1 MYFDLPK
8 TICEVVEMKI
18 AKIHIKGFRNFNDE
32 EITFQNK
39 NLIIGAN
46 DVGKTNLIYSL
57 RLLFDKSISDKDLD
71 LSDSDYNA
79 YSGTDEIMITATIT
93 NVVED
98 CLLSI
103 FVGAVKDETV
113 LIRYTNSKSDTFH
126 FYMGFSE
133 ETLSEIPTRQ
143 YIKRLNMQCVDT
155 NRDLFSFLSRERTQ
169 LLRIAKDKLEDKE
182 TKEDED
188 VTASIQEQLNTINGE
203 INSLHYI
210 SEALDRVNQE
220 LSDLSIHN
228 EDQMVR
234 FIAGESDAG
243 KLLDKLTLAYLSEN
257 QPLVLGGDGRNNQI
271 FLATWIA
278 KQSIQK
284 NIDHVTFF
292 AIEEPE
298 AHLHPHQQRKLS
310 EYIQDHFADQVFI
323 TSHSPHIA
331 SKFDPKCI
339 VRLYCVNKYTH
350 ASCGGCSELLDKVIS
365 NFGYRLN
372 SISSEVFFC
381 NGVFLVEGMSEV
393 LFYTALSKALSID
406 LDKFNIN
413 ILSVE
418 GVGFKPYIAV
428 CNALNIPWVL
438 RTDNDTFSKPNNK
451 PTLSYYAGITRVIGI
466 LKDIYGK
473 NGNSLLDYW
482 DEHKLEN
489 DWKYKTPAPDL
500 AIKLNKYIRTH
511 ATNYGCYISDVD
523 LETDLAHSPLE
534 NVLKKHYKKSRVDS
548 LIKAMQTKKAEN
560 MLDFLTENHSN
571 LSQLQNDPVAVPLI
585 VLKAKVEERMHPQ
598 NGKDTN

>member
-1 MYFDLPK
+1 MR
-8 TICEVVEMKI
+8 IS
-18 AKIHIKGFRNFNDE
+18 KIHIKGFRNFNDE
-32 EITFQNK
+32 EITFQYK

-46 DVGKTNLIYSL
+46 DVGKTNLIYCL
-57 RLLFDKSISDKDLD
+57 RLLFDKAISERDLE

-79 YSGTDEIMITATIT
+79 YSGTDEIVITATIT
-93 NVVED
+93 DVVED

-103 FVGAVKDETV
+103 FVGAVKDDTV
-113 LIRYTNSKSDTFH
+113 IIRYVNSKSDTFH

-155 NRDLFSFLSRERTQ
+155 NRDLFSFLNRERSQ
-169 LLRIAKDKLEDKE
+169 LLRISKDKLDEKDAQ
-182 TKEDED
+182 EDER
-188 VTASIQEQLNTINGE
+188 TTFNIQEELNKINGK

-210 SEALDRVNQE
+210 SAALDRVNQE

-234 FIAGESDAG
+234 FIAGESNAD
-243 KLLDKLTLAYLSEN
+243 KLLDKLTLAYLSED

-278 KQSIQK
+278 KQIIQK

-298 AHLHPHQQRKLS
+298 AHLHPNQQRKLS
-310 EYIQDHFADQVFI
+310 QYIQDHFSDQVFI

-350 ASCGGCSELLDKVIS
+350 AACGGCSELLDQVIS

-372 SISSEVFFC
+372 SLSSEVFFC
-381 NGVFLVEGMSEV
+381 DGVFLVEGVSEV
-393 LFYTALSKALSID
+393 LFYTALSKAISID
-406 LDKFNIN
+406 LDKLNIN

-438 RTDNDTFSKPNNK
+438 RTDNDIFAKPK
-451 PTLSYYAGITRVIGI
+451 VLPTMHYNAGITRVIGI
-466 LKDIYGK
+466 LKDLYGEK
-473 NGNSLLDYW
+473 GNDLLTYW
-482 DEHKLEN
+482 EKHKTEN
-489 DWKYKTPAPDL
+489 NWKYKTPAPDP
-500 AIKLNKYIRTH
+500 AKKLNAYVREH
-511 ATNYGCYISDVD
+511 AVNYGCYISNID
-523 LETDLAHSPLE
+523 LEADLAHGPLE
-534 NVLKKHYKKSRVDS
+534 NILKKHYRKSRVDS

-560 MLDFLTENHSN
+560 MLNFLTKNHSS
-571 LSQLQNDPVAVPLI
+571 LSQLETDPIAAPLI
-585 VLKAKVEERMHPQ
+585 ALKTAVEERVYPQ
-598 NGKDTN
+598 DGENTNARTAVNT

>member
-1 MYFDLPK
+1 MR
-8 TICEVVEMKI
+8 IS
-18 AKIHIKGFRNFNDE
+18 KIHIKGFRNFNDE

-46 DVGKTNLIYSL
+46 DVGKTNLIYCL
-57 RLLFDKSISDKDLD
+57 RLLFDKAISERDLE

-79 YSGTDEIMITATIT
+79 YSGTDEIVITATIT
-93 NVVED
+93 DVVED

-103 FVGAVKDETV
+103 FVGAVKDDTV
-113 LIRYTNSKSDTFH
+113 IIRYVNSKSDTFH

-155 NRDLFSFLSRERTQ
+155 NRDLFSFLNRERSQ
-169 LLRIAKDKLEDKE
+169 LLRISKDKLDEKDAQ
-182 TKEDED
+182 EDER
-188 VTASIQEQLNTINGE
+188 TTFNIQEELNKINGK

-210 SEALDRVNQE
+210 SAALNRVNQE

-234 FIAGESDAG
+234 FIAGESNAD
-243 KLLDKLTLAYLSEN
+243 KLLDKLTLAYLSED

-278 KQSIQK
+278 KQIIQK

-298 AHLHPHQQRKLS
+298 AHLHPNQQRKLS
-310 EYIQDHFADQVFI
+310 QYIQDHFSDQVFI

-350 ASCGGCSELLDKVIS
+350 ASCGGCSELLDRVIS

-372 SISSEVFFC
+372 SLSSEVFFC
-381 NGVFLVEGMSEV
+381 DGVFLVEGVSEV
-393 LFYTALSKALSID
+393 LFYTALSKAISID
-406 LDKFNIN
+406 LDKLNIN
-413 ILSVE
+413 ILPVE

-438 RTDNDTFSKPNNK
+438 RTDNDIFAKPK
-451 PTLSYYAGITRVIGI
+451 VSPTMHYNAGITRVIGI
-466 LKDIYGK
+466 LKDLYGEK
-473 NGNSLLDYW
+473 GNDLLTYW
-482 DEHKLEN
+482 EKHKTEN
-489 DWKYKTPAPDL
+489 DWKYKTPAPDP
-500 AIKLNKYIRTH
+500 AKKLNAYVREH
-511 ATNYGCYISDVD
+511 AVNYGCYISNID
-523 LETDLAHSPLE
+523 LEADLARGPLE
-534 NVLKKHYKKSRVDS
+534 NILKKHYRKSRVDS

-560 MLDFLTENHSN
+560 MLNFLTKNHLS
-571 LSQLQNDPVAVPLI
+571 LSQLETDPIATPLI
-585 VLKAKVEERMHPQ
+585 ALKTAVEERVYPQ
-598 NGKDTN
+598 DGENTNARTAVNT